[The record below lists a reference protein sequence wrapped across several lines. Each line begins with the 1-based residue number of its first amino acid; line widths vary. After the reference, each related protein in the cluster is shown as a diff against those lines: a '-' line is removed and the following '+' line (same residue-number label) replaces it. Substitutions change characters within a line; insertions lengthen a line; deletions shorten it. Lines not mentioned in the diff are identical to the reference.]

1 MGHLILFKKKYHF
14 SIVEWYVNK
23 KVASFLI
30 SVSWFPNKK
39 QQVEVSQ
46 GVILTT
52 GIYLYSVLNLPYL
65 ECLSLKKK
73 RQLLSVSNLTSTKHF
88 RWRWRR
94 LDNFLQLTLCRRN
107 ITSSTFSPWC
117 IKFGLNSSLNGSP
130 QADSPPANQ
139 SKAQNH
145 VSVITFDQYSH

>member
-1 MGHLILFKKKYHF
+1 MGHLILFKKKYLF

-30 SVSWFPNKK
+30 SVSRFPDKK

-52 GIYLYSVLNLPYL
+52 GTYLYLVLNLPYL

-73 RQLLSVSNLTSTKHF
+73 KTIAFSVKF
-88 RWRWRR
+88 
-94 LDNFLQLTLCRRN
+94 N
-107 ITSSTFSPWC
+107 IHETFSLRMTAP
-117 IKFGLNSSLNGSP
+117 
-130 QADSPPANQ
+130 
-139 SKAQNH
+139 
-145 VSVITFDQYSH
+145 

>member
-1 MGHLILFKKKYHF
+1 MGHLILFKKKYLF

-52 GIYLYSVLNLPYL
+52 GIYLCSVLNLPYL

-73 RQLLSVSNLTSTKHF
+73 KTIAFSVKFNIHETFSLKMTAPWQFSPTDLMPQKYHVFNT
-88 RWRWRR
+88 
-94 LDNFLQLTLCRRN
+94 LTLMYQIRFELV
-107 ITSSTFSPWC
+107 SEWLSPGRLTTC
-117 IKFGLNSSLNGSP
+117 QPK
-130 QADSPPANQ
+130 
-139 SKAQNH
+139 
-145 VSVITFDQYSH
+145 